1 MALPLAAPIAMGLM
15 TSIPPLVAG
24 VRGILST
31 DRLSNLYGG
40 SGTGMLS
47 GTLTPLGNLLSIWDY
62 ISTQNEPPKSD
73 WFNPDNIDPDNID
86 VTVEEWR
93 SGGKNRIAEI
103 EWNKDETQVRWVGR
117 DRKGRPSGETK
128 QKTGTPVGR
137 VPDEQREWHEEDYM
151 TRPEREAE
159 RELRGKRK
167 WRSTDEGIETEYED

>member
-15 TSIPPLVAG
+15 TSIPPLAAG
-24 VRGILST
+24 VSGLLST
-31 DRLSNLYGG
+31 DKLSNLYGG
-40 SGTGMLS
+40 SGRGMLS

-73 WFNPDNIDPDNID
+73 WFNPDNIDPDNVD
-86 VTVEEWR
+86 VAVEEWR
-93 SGGKNRIAEI
+93 RGGKNRVAELD
-103 EWNKDETQVRWVGR
+103 WNKEGTKVRWVGK

-128 QKTGTPVGR
+128 QKTSTPGATTTE
-137 VPDEQREWHEEDYM
+137 EQRKRLEEEYM

-167 WRSTDEGIETEYED
+167 WRSTDEGLETEYED

>member
-1 MALPLAAPIAMGLM
+1 MALPLAMGLM
-15 TSIPPLVAG
+15 TAIPPVVAG
-24 VRGILST
+24 MGGFLAANRLRNIPGYDTERGI
-31 DRLSNLYGG
+31 
-40 SGTGMLS
+40 LS
-47 GTLTPLGNLLSIWDY
+47 GTLTPLGNLVNIWNY

-103 EWNKDETQVRWVGR
+103 EWNKDETKVRWVGK

-137 VPDEQREWHEEDYM
+137 VPDEQREWHEQDYM

-167 WRSTDEGIETEYED
+167 WRATDEGIKTEYED